1 MKRLA
6 GLIAWTTLV
15 AAPPGSSMGQR
26 FAELR
31 KHPPELYAFLLAM
44 PKGAD
49 LHSHLTGAVYAETY
63 LRIAAEDGLCV
74 DLHTYSLIAR
84 PSAATGK
91 APCGDNAADAALL
104 NTDNTLAEAVIDSLS
119 MRNFIPGRE
128 SGHDHFFAAFA
139 KFGPGR
145 AERGGELMAEVIR
158 RAAYQNE
165 SYLE

>member
-1 MKRLA
+1 MTLLA
-6 GLIAWTTLV
+6 GHIVTAMLAAT
-15 AAPPGSSMGQR
+15 APPVPLEQR

-74 DLHTYSLIAR
+74 DLHTYALVAR

-145 AERGGELMAEVIR
+145 AERAGELLAE
-158 RAAYQNE
+158 
-165 SYLE
+165 